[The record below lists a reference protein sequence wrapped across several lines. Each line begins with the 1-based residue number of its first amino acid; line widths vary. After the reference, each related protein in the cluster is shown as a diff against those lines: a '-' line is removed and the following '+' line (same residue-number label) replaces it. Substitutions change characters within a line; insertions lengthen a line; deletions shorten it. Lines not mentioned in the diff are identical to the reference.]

1 MSDTWC
7 INAPCAIYLDRHEE
21 KEYIYP
27 FTNGFPN
34 CQRTVASEKQ
44 KNATRNSSAIHKN
57 VMVSYYREQT
67 RPEYALVFFCGEY
80 HTVRDSVKTQC

>member
-1 MSDTWC
+1 MDS
-7 INAPCAIYLDRHEE
+7 
-21 KEYIYP
+21 
-27 FTNGFPN
+27 PN